1 MLDALFILSGKF
13 AHKIRSNKVLNF
25 SYSHLHVYQPVSSAC
40 LTNIYMMVM
49 MMIMMITM
57 EVMVITK
64 DRVVFLF
71 FACSFFCLQNIPT
84 KTSNQRISEKQ

>member
-40 LTNIYMMVM
+40 LTNIYVMV
-49 MMIMMITM
+49 MMITM

-64 DRVVFLF
+64 DRVVFLV

>member
-40 LTNIYMMVM
+40 LTNIYVMVM
-49 MMIMMITM
+49 MMMITM

-64 DRVVFLF
+64 DRAVFLF
-71 FACSFFCLQNIPT
+71 FAC
-84 KTSNQRISEKQ
+84 

>member
-40 LTNIYMMVM
+40 LTNIYVMVM
-49 MMIMMITM
+49 MMMITM

-71 FACSFFCLQNIPT
+71 FACWFFCLQNIPT
-84 KTSNQRISEKQ
+84 KTSNQIISEK

>member
-25 SYSHLHVYQPVSSAC
+25 SYSHLHVYQPVISAC
-40 LTNIYMMVM
+40 LTNIYVM
-49 MMIMMITM
+49 AMMMITM

>member
-1 MLDALFILSGKF
+1 MLDALFILRKF

-40 LTNIYMMVM
+40 LTNIYVMVM
-49 MMIMMITM
+49 MMMITM

-71 FACSFFCLQNIPT
+71 FAC
-84 KTSNQRISEKQ
+84 

>member
-25 SYSHLHVYQPVSSAC
+25 SYSHLHVYHPVSSAC
-40 LTNIYMMVM
+40 LTNIYVMVM
-49 MMIMMITM
+49 MMITM

-71 FACSFFCLQNIPT
+71 FACSFFLFT
-84 KTSNQRISEKQ
+84 KHSN